1 MTIQEQLVV
10 MNDTFKKLHDDFIR
24 LDQEKTATES
34 RYESMAEKIRS
45 KWEDEI
51 GRASCRERV

>member
-24 LDQEKTATES
+24 LDQEKTAMES
-34 RYESMAEKIRS
+34 RY
-45 KWEDEI
+45 
-51 GRASCRERV
+51 

>member
-34 RYESMAEKIRS
+34 R
-45 KWEDEI
+45 
-51 GRASCRERV
+51 